1 MTQAALAPPAPV
13 RIAQVCRGRA
23 ILRAVRDGS
32 NDASRIPRDLALV
45 EHAERV
51 GGLGSWDW
59 TPATGELRWSDN
71 LFRIYGLEPG
81 AITPSAAFVVER
93 VHPDDLDRFRAML
106 DARSAGEP
114 CEFEYRFQGD
124 DNVTRVLRTTVA
136 AIDGGSNGDPRR
148 IIGSVQD
155 ITEHR
160 ALERVVDTRIAVT
173 EALNHW
179 TSLSESGNE
188 LLGSLGRAID
198 SPFGTIWI
206 LDGSTFAARLVWSS
220 RCRDLD
226 WLAADTEQ
234 WRPGPGSPS
243 IGVAYATRQPVFS
256 LDALASVTRE
266 RATALRQSRLRG
278 SVAVPAAYENETLA
292 VLEFLTAQPI
302 HPPNELRRALQGVG
316 HEIGH
321 FLSRRRGELTATTMT
336 PRELEVL
343 QLAAEG
349 HSADAIGARMH
360 VSSSTVKRHFERA
373 YARLGVSDRSAAVGE
388 AVRRGLI
395 R

>member
-1 MTQAALAPPAPV
+1 M
-13 RIAQVCRGRA
+13 G
-23 ILRAVRDGS
+23 DGS

-71 LFRIYGLEPG
+71 LFRIYGLEPR
-81 AITPSAAFVVER
+81 AITPTASFVVEH
-93 VHPDDLDRFRAML
+93 VHPDDLDRFKAML

-114 CEFEYRFQGD
+114 CEFEYRFRRD
-124 DNVTRVLRTTVA
+124 DAVTRVLKTTVA
-136 AIDGGSNGDPRR
+136 AIDPGSDGGPRR
-148 IIGSVQD
+148 ITGSVQD

-173 EALNHW
+173 EALNRW
-179 TSLSESGNE
+179 TSLSESGSE
-188 LLGSLGRAID
+188 LLATLGRAIE

-220 RCRDLD
+220 RREDLACV
-226 WLAADTEQ
+226 AADTEQ

-243 IGVAYATRQPVFS
+243 VGVAYATRRPVFS

-266 RATALRQSRLRG
+266 RAAALRQAGLHG
-278 SVAVPAAYENETLA
+278 SVAVPAVYESEALA
-292 VLEFLTAQPI
+292 VLELLTAEPI
-302 HPPNELRRALQGVG
+302 HPPNGLRRALQGVG

-321 FLSRRRGELTATTMT
+321 FLSRRRGELTVMTMT

-349 HSADAIGARMH
+349 HSAEAIGARMH
-360 VSSSTVKRHFERA
+360 VSGSTVKRHFERA